1 MPNRIE
7 AGFSGLI
14 SGAALVPIMGIPAGA
29 FITALVASAL
39 NNTNEEIAGRAVPGR
54 LKLVLFD
61 ALIGGWVAMGL
72 VKLPAFKD
80 YGVAELG
87 ITIASALVTLM
98 VPPVREWLKENWKKM
113 AGETWG
119 IFRDWL
125 KSRFGGSKQ

>member
-1 MPNRIE
+1 MPTRVD
-7 AGFSGLI
+7 AGFSGWV
-14 SGAALVPIMGIPAGA
+14 SGVALVPILGIPAGA
-29 FITALVASAL
+29 FIAALVASAL

-54 LKLVLFD
+54 LKVVLFD
-61 ALIGGWVAMGL
+61 ALVGGWIAMGL

-87 ITIASALVTLM
+87 VTIAAALVTLC
-98 VPPVREWLKENWKKM
+98 VPSVREWLRDNWKVM

-125 KSRFGGSKQ
+125 KSRFGGSK